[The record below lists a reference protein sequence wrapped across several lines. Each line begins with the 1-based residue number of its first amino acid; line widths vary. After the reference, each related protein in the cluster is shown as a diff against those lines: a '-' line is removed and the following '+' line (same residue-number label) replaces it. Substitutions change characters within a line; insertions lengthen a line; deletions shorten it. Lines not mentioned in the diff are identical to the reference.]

1 MSEFLFWS
9 ARRLVTAMKQGD
21 LSASEVVGVH
31 LERIEAVNPAL
42 NAVVQLTADAAIAG
56 AAAADA
62 KRARGEPL
70 GVLHGL
76 PITIKDSLDT
86 AGIVTTGGTKGRE
99 HHVPT
104 ADAPAVARLLDAG
117 AILLGKSNTPELTLS
132 GETDNLI
139 YGRTSNPFDLDRSP
153 GGSSGGAAA
162 IVAAGGAALDL
173 GSDTGG
179 SIREPAHY
187 CGIAGIKPT
196 TGRVPRTGHIVP
208 FGLGAVDGLTQVG
221 PMARYVEDLALALPV
236 ITGVDWQDPTLVPMP
251 LGSPDDVDLC
261 GLRIATYTDN
271 GVTDVSS
278 DVADTVRRAAAALAE
293 DGLRIQEALPGGFAR
308 AARAVG
314 RLRGADGGSIARRLL
329 ARAGTEKAGPH
340 MAYVFADPTN
350 LSAEEYSVIME
361 EADAA
366 RSEMLAFMADYDAI
380 VCPASRTAA
389 RPHGASLADDYA
401 AWSHCMVYNLT
412 MWPGAVV
419 RAGEDAQGLPLGVQ
433 IVARPWREDVAL
445 AVAARIELL
454 LGGYRKPPL

>member
-1 MSEFLFWS
+1 M
-9 ARRLVTAMKQGD
+9 D
-21 LSASEVVGVH
+21 
-31 LERIEAVNPAL
+31 
-42 NAVVQLTADAAIAG
+42 
-56 AAAADA
+56 
-62 KRARGEPL
+62 
-70 GVLHGL
+70 
-76 PITIKDSLDT
+76 
-86 AGIVTTGGTKGRE
+86 
-99 HHVPT
+99 
-104 ADAPAVARLLDAG
+104 
-117 AILLGKSNTPELTLS
+117 S

-329 ARAGTEKAGPH
+329 ARAGYSLAPAPRKPVRTW
-340 MAYVFADPTN
+340 PT
-350 LSAEEYSVIME
+350 
-361 EADAA
+361 
-366 RSEMLAFMADYDAI
+366 
-380 VCPASRTAA
+380 CSRT
-389 RPHGASLADDYA
+389 RPIS
-401 AWSHCMVYNLT
+401 
-412 MWPGAVV
+412 
-419 RAGEDAQGLPLGVQ
+419 
-433 IVARPWREDVAL
+433 RPKSTR
-445 AVAARIELL
+445 
-454 LGGYRKPPL
+454 